1 MTAVETLI
9 KKLAEAWGPPG
20 FEHQVRDL
28 IREEVAPLA
37 DAITVD
43 PLGNLICRVGDGDA
57 RVMVA
62 AHMDELGVIVSH
74 IDRQGYAR
82 FASLGTLLPGTL
94 LGARV
99 RFENGVIANIGVE
112 NQYTRRRD
120 LPTLDGFFIDIS
132 LDADGSA
139 PVQVGDPGAFV
150 REVVWRGERVVG
162 KALDDRLGCAV
173 QIEAMRR
180 LKDQGTPHTVYFV
193 FTVQEEVGSRGARP
207 AGYGVEPHLAIAVDV
222 SPAGDVPKPKD
233 AGISLGGGAVIK
245 VRDTGHIVPA
255 PVKNLMIRR
264 AEERGIPY
272 QLEVMT
278 LGSTDG
284 AEIQLARSGVPT
296 GAVGIPARYVHTQS
310 ETADRRDIQAAIDL
324 LVAILSEP
332 VEL

>member
-1 MTAVETLI
+1 MEALI
-9 KKLAEAWGPPG
+9 KKLAEAWGPSG

-37 DAITVD
+37 DETIVD
-43 PLGNLICRVGDGDA
+43 PLGNLICRIGDGET

-82 FASLGTLLPGTL
+82 FTNLGGLLPGTL

-99 RFENGVIANIGVE
+99 RFENGVIASIGVE
-112 NQYTRRRD
+112 NQYTKRRE
-120 LPTLDGFFIDIS
+120 LPNFDGFFIDIS
-132 LDADGSA
+132 QDADGGAS
-139 PVQVGDPGAFV
+139 VQVGDPGAFV
-150 REVVWRGERVVG
+150 REVVWRGDRVIG

-180 LKDQGTPHTVYFV
+180 LKAQGAPHTAYFV

-207 AGYGVEPHLAIAVDV
+207 AGYGLEPDFALAVDV

-233 AGISLGGGAVIK
+233 VGINLGGGAAIK

-284 AEIQLARSGVPT
+284 AEIQLARAGVPT
-296 GAVGIPARYVHTQS
+296 GAIGIPARYVHTQS

-332 VEL
+332 IEL